1 MCVNVIC
8 KIVRTLRPSKL
19 WSALV
24 SANELSETSTIYEVL
39 RGDFY
44 IISQAI
50 YAFG

>member
-1 MCVNVIC
+1 MLFAKLSELYV
-8 KIVRTLRPSKL
+8 LPSFKL
-19 WSALV
+19 WFALV